1 LRPNRILAQDPEPQ
15 FALPRLRRAAV
26 LGLVLCAP
34 LAARAEMALSGFL
47 QQNTAVNT
55 VTANPDGRD
64 YKWLEERAQLKLDA
78 TGGAWR
84 LLAKG
89 DFAYDHLGRGERSEL
104 REGYADYTADNWDL
118 RVGRQVMTWGL
129 GDLVFVNDVFPKDH
143 EALFAGRPLEY
154 LKRGVDVVKLGVYPG
169 FASFELVAAP
179 SFRESRVPDSRRF
192 HVFDPMPA
200 VTNRE
205 TAKPDRSEAGLRIYR
220 DIAGYDAALYLY
232 RGFHRTPSMRPDSA
246 AAPTRI
252 TFFYPELSVY
262 GASVSGRVG
271 DGVVGLEG
279 AYYDSRQDRGG
290 SDFTVPN
297 SQTRLLAS
305 YQIQPLEDLSLS
317 LQYYA
322 EHMDDYAA
330 YRAAL
335 PAGFPAE
342 KRWSH
347 TVTARATQLFRHQ
360 TLRLSAF
367 VLRNT
372 SNGDYFVNPELRYSF
387 TDKVWGAI
395 GANLFGGK
403 PSGQFGQLSPDDN
416 AYLQVRY
423 EF

>member
-1 LRPNRILAQDPEPQ
+1 MG
-15 FALPRLRRAAV
+15 RLRSRQAA
-26 LGLVLCAP
+26 LWLAVLCAP
-34 LAARAEMALSGFL
+34 LAARAETALSGFL

-55 VTANPDGRD
+55 VTANPDGRH

-78 TGGAWR
+78 AGGAWR

-89 DFAYDHLGRGERSEL
+89 DFAYDHLGRGEQSEL
-104 REGYADYTADNWDL
+104 REAYADYAAGNWDL

-154 LKRGVDVVKLGVYPG
+154 LKRGIDAVKLGMYPG

-179 SFRESRVPDSRRF
+179 GFRESRVPDSRRF

-200 VTNRE
+200 VTSRE
-205 TAKPDRSEAGLRIYR
+205 TAKPDQGEAGLRAYR
-220 DIAGYDAALYLY
+220 DLAGYDAALYLF
-232 RGFHRTPSMRPDSA
+232 RGFQRTPSMRPDSA
-246 AAPTRI
+246 VAPTRI

-262 GASVSGRVG
+262 GASISGRAG
-271 DGVVGLEG
+271 AGVLGLEA
-279 AYYDSRQDRGG
+279 AYYDSREDRAG

-297 SQTRLLAS
+297 SQTRLLAG

-317 LQYYA
+317 FQYYA
-322 EHMDDYAA
+322 EYMHDYAA

-335 PAGFPAE
+335 PAGFPVE
-342 KRWSH
+342 KRRSH
-347 TVTARATQLFRHQ
+347 TVTARVTQFFLHQ

-403 PSGQFGQLSPDDN
+403 PYGQFGQLSSDDN